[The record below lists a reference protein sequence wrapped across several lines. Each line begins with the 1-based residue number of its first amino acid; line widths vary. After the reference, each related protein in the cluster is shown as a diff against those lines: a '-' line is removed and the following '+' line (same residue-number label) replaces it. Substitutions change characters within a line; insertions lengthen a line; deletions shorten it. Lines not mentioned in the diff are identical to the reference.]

1 MVGSP
6 QLERALKAALAT
18 LAVGALLALMA
29 LANENLPRQT
39 EVAPGVNWI
48 YLPAGLRMCCA
59 LVPPLQGA
67 LAIFLATAAMASR
80 DPELNALLTL
90 ANAAVTTTGPTL
102 ARIVAL
108 QRRGLQP
115 DLSNLKSGM
124 LWLLA
129 ALFGLFRTTLHHAF
143 YASSIGR
150 DSAFFSMWVGDTL
163 GCLLCLYGLKGMA
176 TLWHRT

>member
-1 MVGSP
+1 M
-6 QLERALKAALAT
+6 QRALKAALAT
-18 LAVGALLALMA
+18 LAMGALLALVA
-29 LANENLPRQT
+29 LANEQLLRQT

-48 YLPAGLRMCCA
+48 YLPAGLRMCYV
-59 LVPPLQGA
+59 LVLPLQGA
-67 LAIFLATAAMASR
+67 LAIFLATAALASR
-80 DPELNALLTL
+80 DPELNALLTV
-90 ANAAVTTTGPTL
+90 ANAAVTATGPTL

-108 QRRGLQP
+108 QRLGLQP
-115 DLSNLKSGM
+115 DLSNLTSGM

-129 ALFGLFRTTLHHAF
+129 ALFGLFSTTLHQAF
-143 YASSIGR
+143 YASIGR